1 MVPEMKPEKVMELAN
16 ELYAVAKGADAY
28 TAPELR
34 PEIYSQQIICTV
46 KALCHLLNEE
56 KNNE

>member
-1 MVPEMKPEKVMELAN
+1 MKPEKVMELAN